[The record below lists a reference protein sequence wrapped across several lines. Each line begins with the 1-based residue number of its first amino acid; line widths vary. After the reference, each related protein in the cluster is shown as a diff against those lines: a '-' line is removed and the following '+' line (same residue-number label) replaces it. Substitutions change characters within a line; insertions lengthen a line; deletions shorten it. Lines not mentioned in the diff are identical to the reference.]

1 MRTALSI
8 FLLLLLLVFAALT
21 GKNNSAILP
30 AALSDYDFIN
40 REANVIEYNNNKI
53 LQAFYDKWKVE
64 GYSNISIAHFG
75 DSHVQPDYF
84 TSVVRQQLQQLKGNG
99 GRGMIFPYAMA
110 KTYSQS
116 DYKSKFTGNW
126 KTANSIQ
133 NPPQIPLGV
142 SGFVAQ
148 TIDTAASFS
157 ILFTKPQ
164 PPGPK
169 FIKVYCNKNPTTYQL
184 TVKSR
189 RQYQTLSFEDASDAY
204 VPYVLFYLPETGDT
218 LEFVLQNKRLN
229 NNLFELYGISIEN
242 NAGGVIY
249 HNLGVG
255 GATYSAV
262 LNQQYFTQ
270 QFPFLAPDLV
280 ILDWGTNDIIYKN
293 KLEADLAGVVVATI
307 NKVRNAYPNTLIMLT
322 SVQDMNRKG
331 VNISAAKDFS
341 DLIRTIAFE
350 QSCLYYD
357 WYRVAGGAYSMNKWF
372 NNKLA
377 QPDNIHLSVKG
388 YELKGNLFFE
398 ALTKTL
404 QYYNANR
411 DSCCLVLAPPQPNT
425 LPPVQPAYNEMPPP
439 LNPAPPP
446 VPATKDI
453 SCRYLVKTG
462 DTLTAIA
469 RKYAISVKEIMQWNK
484 LNNEKIMVG
493 QNLLINKKCR

>member
-1 MRTALSI
+1 MRTALYI
-8 FLLLLLLVFAALT
+8 LLLVPLLVFAALT
-21 GKNNSAILP
+21 GKNNHELLLNSP
-30 AALSDYDFIN
+30 ADYDFIDHS
-40 REANVIEYNNNKI
+40 ANVVEYNNNKI
-53 LQAFYDKWKVE
+53 LQTFYEKWKIE

-99 GRGMIFPYAMA
+99 GRGMIFPYSMA

-148 TIDTAASFS
+148 TTDTAASFS
-157 ILFTKPQ
+157 IFFTKPQ
-164 PPGPK
+164 PAGPK
-169 FIKVYCNKNPTTYQL
+169 FIKVYCKKNLTTYQL
-184 TVKSR
+184 TVKSK
-189 RQYQTLSFEDASDAY
+189 RQYQSLSFENAGDPEI
-204 VPYVLFYLPETGDT
+204 PYALFYLPETGDT
-218 LEFVLQNKRLN
+218 LEFILQNKYLN

-262 LNQQYFTQ
+262 LNQQYFNQ

-307 NKVRNAYPNTLIMLT
+307 NKVRNAYPNALIMLT

-341 DLIRTIAFE
+341 DLMRTIAFE

-388 YELKGNLFFE
+388 YELKGNLFYE

-404 QYYNANR
+404 QYYNANK
-411 DSCCLVLAPPQPNT
+411 DTCCLVLTSPQPNT
-425 LPPVQPAYNEMPPP
+425 PPP
-439 LNPAPPP
+439 TQSAVTETPQPVYPAPPP
-446 VPATKDI
+446 PAPKENN
-453 SCRYLVKTG
+453 CRYVVKTG

-469 RKYAISVKEIMQWNK
+469 RKYAVSVKELMQWNK
-484 LNNEKIMVG
+484 LGNEKILVG
-493 QNLLINKKCR
+493 QDLLINKKCR